1 MHKRRHTVKLDGRRV
16 AIDGKEIDL
25 TGLRPID
32 LMLAALAYGIGIRYI
47 DKTGEPYE
55 MECEVDGYN
64 VTCRAKCRRG
74 GEMPNIPNPHER
86 PTKTPV
92 HEGIKFLF
100 HKHNDTALAVR
111 GP

>member
-64 VTCRAKCRRG
+64 VTCRAKCT
-74 GEMPNIPNPHER
+74 GEEEKCLIYR
-86 PTKTPV
+86 TLTKGLLKLLCTK
-92 HEGIKFLF
+92 E
-100 HKHNDTALAVR
+100 
-111 GP
+111 

>member
-64 VTCRAKCRRG
+64 VTCRAKCTGEEEKCLIYQTLTRG
-74 GEMPNIPNPHER
+74 LL
-86 PTKTPV
+86 
-92 HEGIKFLF
+92 KFLCT
-100 HKHNDTALAVR
+100 KE
-111 GP
+111 

>member
-25 TGLRPID
+25 TDLRPID

-47 DKTGEPYE
+47 DKTREPYE

-64 VTCRAKCRRG
+64 VTCRAKCT
-74 GEMPNIPNPHER
+74 GEEKCLIYQTL
-86 PTKTPV
+86 TKGLLKLLCTK
-92 HEGIKFLF
+92 E
-100 HKHNDTALAVR
+100 
-111 GP
+111 

>member
-1 MHKRRHTVKLDGRRV
+1 V

-64 VTCRAKCRRG
+64 VTCRAKCT
-74 GEMPNIPNPHER
+74 GEEEKCLIYQTL
-86 PTKTPV
+86 TKGLLKLLCTK
-92 HEGIKFLF
+92 E
-100 HKHNDTALAVR
+100 
-111 GP
+111 